1 MSPLVAAT
9 ARVGLLEDGPVPAQQ
24 DAGDPWLDRSYENP
38 NREI

>member
-9 ARVGLLEDGPVPAQQ
+9 ATVGLLEGGVPLQPGNP
-24 DAGDPWLDRSYENP
+24 GDPWLDRSYENP